1 MYAKPFLSLCIK
13 LVALWCVIM
22 NYCSCSCLLLQDAEL
37 ESNQPLEKVSID
49 DILEA
54 QRVQQEEREKEK
66 KKRENILRAR
76 GMRPLDQGEDT
87 VN

>member
-1 MYAKPFLSLCIK
+1 MYLLVCKWPLQYIIMSLS
-13 LVALWCVIM
+13 
-22 NYCSCSCLLLQDAEL
+22 SPLQDAEL
-37 ESNQPLEKVSID
+37 ESSQPLEKVSID

-87 VN
+87 YA

>member
-1 MYAKPFLSLCIK
+1 MGNGPS
-13 LVALWCVIM
+13 
-22 NYCSCSCLLLQDAEL
+22 QDAEL

-66 KKRENILRAR
+66 KKRVDILRAR

-87 VN
+87 CA